1 MFNLSLAI
9 VHESWA
15 LLLDS
20 SVYILFGILLSG
32 VLKVFLNPATVATHL
47 GSGRFSSV
55 IKAALF
61 GIPLPLCSCGVL
73 PAAVSLQKQ
82 GANKGATTA
91 FLISTPES
99 GVDSITISYA
109 LLDPI
114 MTIIRPMAAFTTAIV
129 AGCIEN
135 LLEWPKSSA
144 QVSSDS
150 SFPDNIKCGSNTTC
164 NDNVNTNHHGKWAKL
179 RNALRYALV
188 EVWGDI
194 AIWFF
199 GGIVIAG
206 AIMALIPDEFMVR
219 WLDGGVSSML
229 VMLVIGIPLYI
240 CATASTP
247 VAAALIL
254 KGVSPGTALVFL
266 LVGPATNITSI
277 SVLIGILGKKST
289 FRYLVI
295 LSLCAILFGLATD
308 QLYKLLAISPQAVIG
323 EASEL
328 MPHKLKLGGALI
340 LLTLSIN
347 PLALWLKKKTGH
359 QKKQCT
365 FHSGFPDIGTL
376 FRPKK

>member
-1 MFNLSLAI
+1 MFSLFLAI

-20 SVYILFGILLSG
+20 SVYILFGILFSG
-32 VLKVFLNPATVATHL
+32 VLKVFLNPTTVATHL

-61 GIPLPLCSCGVL
+61 GVPLPLCSCGVL

-114 MTIIRPMAAFTTAIV
+114 MTIIRPMAAFATAIV

-135 LLEWPKSSA
+135 ILEWPKSSA
-144 QVSSDS
+144 KISPDS
-150 SFPDNIKCGSNTTC
+150 PYPDNNKCRSNTTC
-164 NDNVNTNHHGKWAKL
+164 ESNVNTNHHGKWAKL
-179 RNALRYALV
+179 RIALRYALV

-194 AIWFF
+194 AVWFF
-199 GGIVIAG
+199 GGLLIAG
-206 AIMALIPDEFMVR
+206 VIMALSPDELMVK

-229 VMLVIGIPLYI
+229 VMLIIGIPLYI

-254 KGVSPGTALVFL
+254 KGVSPGAALVFL

-308 QLYKLLAISPQAVIG
+308 QFYKLLAISPQAVIG

-328 MPHKLKLGGALI
+328 MPHGLKLGGALM
-340 LLTLSIN
+340 LLILSIK
-347 PLALWLKKKTGH
+347 PFSLWLKKKTGH
-359 QKKQCT
+359 QKTQCT
-365 FHSGFPDIGTL
+365 FHSEYPDISTY
-376 FRPKK
+376 RPKK

>member
-1 MFNLSLAI
+1 
-9 VHESWA
+9 
-15 LLLDS
+15 
-20 SVYILFGILLSG
+20 
-32 VLKVFLNPATVATHL
+32 
-47 GSGRFSSV
+47 
-55 IKAALF
+55 
-61 GIPLPLCSCGVL
+61 
-73 PAAVSLQKQ
+73 
-82 GANKGATTA
+82 
-91 FLISTPES
+91 
-99 GVDSITISYA
+99 
-109 LLDPI
+109 
-114 MTIIRPMAAFTTAIV
+114 
-129 AGCIEN
+129 
-135 LLEWPKSSA
+135 
-144 QVSSDS
+144 
-150 SFPDNIKCGSNTTC
+150 
-164 NDNVNTNHHGKWAKL
+164 
-179 RNALRYALV
+179 LV

>member
-1 MFNLSLAI
+1 MFSLFLTI

-32 VLKVFLNPATVATHL
+32 VLTVFLNPTTVATHL

-61 GIPLPLCSCGVL
+61 GVPLPLCSCGVL

-135 LLEWPKSSA
+135 LLEWPKPSA
-144 QVSSDS
+144 QFSHDS
-150 SFPDNIKCGSNTTC
+150 CYHDNNKYGSKTTC
-164 NDNVNTNHHGKWAKL
+164 EYSANTNHHRKWAKL
-179 RNALRYALV
+179 RTALRYALV
-188 EVWGDI
+188 EVWGEI

-199 GGIVIAG
+199 GGLLIAG
-206 AIMALIPDEFMVR
+206 IIMALIPDEFMVK
-219 WLDGGVSSML
+219 WMDGGVSSML

-277 SVLIGILGKKST
+277 SVLTGIMGKRST

-295 LSLCAILFGLATD
+295 LSLCAILFGLAVD
-308 QLYKLLAISPQAVIG
+308 QLYKLIGISPRAIIG

-328 MPHKLKLGGALI
+328 VPYGMKLGGALI
-340 LLTLSIN
+340 LLLLSIK
-347 PLALWLKKKTGH
+347 PFSLWLKKKAGQNEI
-359 QKKQCT
+359 QKT
-365 FHSGFPDIGTL
+365 FQSGFPDISGHK
-376 FRPKK
+376 RKE